1 VPEERK
7 YGNEYRRKSSQ
18 LTSTTLL
25 ITVGNVLSGARRR
38 LNNANETNALP
49 AVKTFVF
56 DRRT

>member
-7 YGNEYRRKSSQ
+7 CNNDDRRKSSQ

-25 ITVGNVLSGARRR
+25 ITLGNALSGPRRR
-38 LNNANETNALP
+38 LNNANETNALS

-56 DRRT
+56 DKRT